1 VQLQGNKS
9 MKGYTLMK
17 AERTER
23 AYTLIEILVVLTVIG
38 ILFGAGFVGYRDFSR
53 RQALAGAVK
62 LVNGDLRVAQQNALS
77 GTKPTGAACG
87 GTQTLSGYYFRVVS
101 TTRYQIQAFC
111 SGGSITTNDI
121 NMPPNIT
128 ISTPSPN
135 PILFKVLGMGTNI
148 PAGGASITLTQ
159 GFTGQTQ
166 VILIGSGGDIK

>member
-1 VQLQGNKS
+1 MQLQGNKS
-9 MKGYTLMK
+9 MKG
-17 AERTER
+17 
-23 AYTLIEILVVLTVIG
+23 YTLIEILVVLTVIG

-62 LVNGDLRVAQQNALS
+62 LVNGDLRMAQQNALS
-77 GTKPTGAACG
+77 GNKPTGAACG

-101 TTRYQIQAFC
+101 TTRYQVQAFC
-111 SGGSITTNDI
+111 SGGSITISDV

-148 PAGGASITLTQ
+148 PSGGTSITLTQ
-159 GFTGQTQ
+159 GFTGQTPQ
-166 VILIGSGGDIK
+166 VISIGPGGDIK